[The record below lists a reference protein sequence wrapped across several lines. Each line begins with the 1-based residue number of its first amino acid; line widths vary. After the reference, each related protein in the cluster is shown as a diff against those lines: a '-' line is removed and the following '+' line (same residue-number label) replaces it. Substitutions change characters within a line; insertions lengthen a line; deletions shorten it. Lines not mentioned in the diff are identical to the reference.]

1 MEIRSYLIAR
11 ALRDPAWC
19 RKVSGGFCKNPPST
33 VEVTGLTAY
42 SAGKK
47 EFIVDEEKMST
58 ENQTTEEAPPAS
70 KSAFSDD
77 AIAAIS
83 EQRRLKQ
90 SAIVEAAEL
99 RGQVKGMQEA
109 TVKAA
114 PPAVSPLDAEIAR
127 QAAEGI
133 AEDEMTISPT
143 IYRKHEVWKDRV
155 TNQKAAA
162 DAKAAKAEIMESS
175 RTASR
180 AKHADWNE
188 VTIAGE
194 GHLTAGEMLDL
205 ENAGM
210 DFGDQAYE
218 KCKAAIER
226 AKPKTETPAP
236 EKKPGEPENKAETE
250 KKEPLTQQ
258 EILDA
263 VGAVDPDTEAAMK
276 L

>member
-1 MEIRSYLIAR
+1 MTDEN
-11 ALRDPAWC
+11 
-19 RKVSGGFCKNPPST
+19 KST
-33 VEVTGLTAY
+33 
-42 SAGKK
+42 
-47 EFIVDEEKMST
+47 D
-58 ENQTTEEAPPAS
+58 NQDSEQAPPAG
-70 KSAFSDD
+70 KSEFSDD

-90 SAIVEAAEL
+90 SALVEAAEL

-114 PPAVSPLDAEIAR
+114 PPPVSPLDAEIAR

-133 AEDEMTISPT
+133 AEDEMSISPT
-143 IYRKHEVWKDRV
+143 IYRKHEHWKEQV
-155 TNQKAAA
+155 ANQKATD
-162 DAKAAKAEIMESS
+162 DAKAEAAKVIDAS

-194 GHLTAGEMLDL
+194 VHLTPGEMLDL

-210 DFGDQAYE
+210 DFGEKAYD

-226 AKPKTETPAP
+226 AKPKTDSSAP
-236 EKKPGEPENKAETE
+236 EKKPGEPEKKAETE
-250 KKEPLTQQ
+250 KQEPLTQQ

-263 VGAVDPDTEAAMK
+263 VGAVDPETEAAMK